1 MRLAELQHLPT
12 DPYQPIPIMIARWQ
26 RALLLLILL
35 TMAAW
40 VVWQW
45 PQSPWCA
52 VLGAL
57 VPLAL
62 YLVVMAAEFVLMH
75 ATNRADAAPRARLRQ
90 VVAAWWAEVW
100 VSLVVF
106 CWRQPFRHQSLPD
119 WLPGQ
124 PTGQRGVV
132 LVHGFMCNR
141 GLWLPWLPRL
151 QAQGNAYV
159 AVNLEPVMGSIDEYA
174 DTIDNAVRK
183 VTAATGQAP
192 VLLCH
197 SMGGLAVRAWLRA
210 HQADAQV
217 HRVLTLGT
225 PHGGTWLGRFSRAV
239 NGRQMSLAGEWVD
252 ALQRAEPPGRAALFT
267 CWYSN
272 CDNIVFPVSTATLRG
287 ADNRLV
293 EGVGHVQMA
302 LDPGVME
309 ACLKEMVGKE
319 I

>member
-1 MRLAELQHLPT
+1 
-12 DPYQPIPIMIARWQ
+12 MIARWQ
-26 RALLLLILL
+26 RILLLCILL

-40 VVWQW
+40 LGWQW
-45 PQSPWCA
+45 PHSPWRA

-57 VPLAL
+57 VPLGI
-62 YLVVMAAEFVLMH
+62 YLVVMAVEFALMH
-75 ATNRADAAPRARLRQ
+75 TTNRADAAPRASLSK
-90 VVAAWWAEVW
+90 VLGAWWAEVW
-100 VSLVVF
+100 VALLVF
-106 CWRQPFRHQSLPD
+106 GWRQPFRHQSQPD
-119 WLPGQ
+119 WLPAQ

-141 GLWLPWLPRL
+141 GLWLPWFAQL
-151 QAQGNAYV
+151 QARGHAYV

-174 DTIDNAVRK
+174 DIIEDAVRK

-210 HQADAQV
+210 HQADGRV

-225 PHGGTWLGRFSRAV
+225 PHGGTWLGRFSRSA
-239 NGRQMSLAGEWVD
+239 NGRQMQLGSEWVQQ
-252 ALQRAEPPGRAALFT
+252 LRTTEPPARASLFT

-272 CDNIVFPVSTATLRG
+272 CDNIVFPTSTAALAG

-293 EGVGHVQMA
+293 EGVAHVEMA
-302 LDPGVME
+302 LDPGVMRE
-309 ACLKEMVGKE
+309 CLDWIAQDG